1 MCSNFRSFLW
11 FLLSSP
17 RPVCSWRYEL
27 SLHRQMTNTPTGRG
41 PSPVYLWCSSPMR
54 RSTPRSHSPRYSPY
68 PFFKMWQRWSS
79 IWKTRKSSSSWK
91 IYLTDYLAKRFLN
104 LGFLLYSYLPA
115 HLQENPREGR
125 FALVR
130 GGWKVRQLQVNFS
143 GLQLLSLIT
152 YPIWFENSIESH
164 QFILFPGGTGI
175 GAHPVVLAYSEQVLS
190 KEEH

>member
-1 MCSNFRSFLW
+1 MWSMCSNFRSFLW

-54 RSTPRSHSPRYSPY
+54 RLTPRSHSPRYSPY

-130 GGWKVRQLQVNFS
+130 GGWKIRQLQVNFS
-143 GLQLLSLIT
+143 GL
-152 YPIWFENSIESH
+152 
-164 QFILFPGGTGI
+164 
-175 GAHPVVLAYSEQVLS
+175 
-190 KEEH
+190 